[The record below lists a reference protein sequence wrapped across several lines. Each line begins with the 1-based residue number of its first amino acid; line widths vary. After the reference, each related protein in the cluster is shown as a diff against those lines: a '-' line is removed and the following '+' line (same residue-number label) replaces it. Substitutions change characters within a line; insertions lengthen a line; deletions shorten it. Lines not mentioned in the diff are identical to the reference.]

1 MTKKSI
7 DIIYIS
13 DEETL
18 EYLASIS
25 PFAMSE
31 MENDIEIGD
40 VEMGIIKTSGLTTRE
55 LDCFFLYYCSSLTQ
69 QEVAEML
76 GILQPS
82 VSRSIENGKKKLRKR
97 LYF

>member
-1 MTKKSI
+1 MAKKSI

-40 VEMGIIKTSGLTTRE
+40 VEMEIIKGAKLSIRE
-55 LDCFFLYYCSSLTQ
+55 LDCFFLYYCSGLTQ
-69 QEVAEML
+69 QEVSEML
-76 GILQPS
+76 S
-82 VSRSIENGKKKLRKR
+82 VSQQAVWSYLERGKKKLKSC
-97 LYF
+97 L